1 MPPQS
6 GPGGLAVMAS
16 MEVPA
21 GRPVAARPAARAI
34 AKPAELASGWTGGVF
49 GWVSEGMSPRWACSP
64 SGASSR

>member
-21 GRPVAARPAARAI
+21 GRPVA
-34 AKPAELASGWTGGVF
+34 
-49 GWVSEGMSPRWACSP
+49 PRWGLLAVWCQF
-64 SGASSR
+64 AMTIFH